1 MSYRLCFA
9 PPRALHFCAHL
20 LLVWMYAPKR
30 QKAGRSGTGCGYAAV
45 AYGVVKLV
53 PAAKTTVSPGSYA
66 RPCRGRTRHILGDV
80 NVEVGEQL
88 RRLVPQVGA
97 REGMLPA
104 RDDGAERRARR
115 AEREERSREHGERRV
130 LQDFRVGRASGLA
143 REQCLR
149 RRRSEE

>member
-1 MSYRLCFA
+1 MSCRLCFA
-9 PPRALHFCAHL
+9 PPRVPHSCAHL

-53 PAAKTTVSPGSYA
+53 PAAETAVSEVCVQ
-66 RPCRGRTRHILGDV
+66 RPDKRRTRHILGDV
-80 NVEVGEQL
+80 DVEVREQL

-97 REGMLPA
+97 GEGMLPA

-115 AEREERSREHGERRV
+115 AEREERSREHGE
-130 LQDFRVGRASGLA
+130 
-143 REQCLR
+143 
-149 RRRSEE
+149 